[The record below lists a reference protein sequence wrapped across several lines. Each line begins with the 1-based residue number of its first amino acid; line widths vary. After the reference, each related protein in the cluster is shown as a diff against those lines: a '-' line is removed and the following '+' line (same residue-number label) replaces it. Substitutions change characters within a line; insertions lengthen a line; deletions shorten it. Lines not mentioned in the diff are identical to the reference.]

1 MVLIIDNYDSFTY
14 NLYQYVGTLNPDVQ
28 VYRNDKITIEEI
40 EHLNPSHIILSPGPK
55 APKDAGITIEAIQ
68 KLHTK
73 YPILGVCLGHQS
85 IGEAFG
91 GRTVHAPTLVQ
102 GKAEKIRIIDKSSKL
117 FCGMDKDEF
126 EAARYHSL
134 MTDESVLPKCLKVTA
149 RSKDNVIMAME
160 HCEYPTFGLQFHPES
175 VMTPCGMKMLE
186 NFLSIKRN

>member
-1 MVLIIDNYDSFTY
+1 M
-14 NLYQYVGTLNPDVQ
+14 
-28 VYRNDKITIEEI
+28 
-40 EHLNPSHIILSPGPK
+40 SPGPK
-55 APKDAGITIEAIQ
+55 APKDAGITVEVIQ

-91 GRTVHAPTLVQ
+91 GKTVHAPNLVH
-102 GKAEKIRIIDKSSKL
+102 GKAERIQITDKGSRM
-117 FCGMDKDEF
+117 FRGMDEDEF

-134 MTDESVLPKCLKVTA
+134 MTDESVLPECLKVTA

-160 HCEYPTFGLQFHPES
+160 HRDYPTFGLQFHPES

-186 NFLSIKRN
+186 NFLKIKL

>member
-1 MVLIIDNYDSFTY
+1 MILIIDNYDSFTY
-14 NLYQYVGTLNPDVQ
+14 NLYQYVGEINPDVE
-28 VYRNDKITIEEI
+28 VYRNDKITISEI
-40 EHLNPSHIILSPGPK
+40 DGLKPAHIILSPGPK
-55 APKDAGITIEAIQ
+55 APKDAGITVEVIQ

-91 GRTVHAPTLVQ
+91 GKTVHAPNLVH
-102 GKAEKIRIIDKSSKL
+102 GKVERIQITDKGSRL
-117 FCGMDKDEF
+117 FRGMDEDEV

-134 MTDESVLPKCLKVTA
+134 MTDESVLPECLKVTA

-160 HCEYPTFGLQFHPES
+160 HRDYPTFGLQFHPES

-186 NFLSIKRN
+186 NFLKIKL

>member
-1 MVLIIDNYDSFTY
+1 MILIIDNYDSFTY
-14 NLYQYVGTLNPDVQ
+14 NLYQYVGEINPDVE
-28 VYRNDKITIEEI
+28 VYRNDKITISEI
-40 EHLNPSHIILSPGPK
+40 DGLKPAHIILSPGPK
-55 APKDAGITIEAIQ
+55 APKDAGITVEVIQ

-91 GRTVHAPTLVQ
+91 GKTVHAPNLVH
-102 GKAEKIRIIDKSSKL
+102 GKAERIQITDKGSRL
-117 FCGMDKDEF
+117 FRGMDEDEV

-134 MTDESVLPKCLKVTA
+134 MTDESVLPECLKVTA

-160 HCEYPTFGLQFHPES
+160 HRDYPTFGLQFHPES

-186 NFLSIKRN
+186 NFLKIKL